1 VLALAVC
8 LAFIT
13 YLDRVCISVTAP
25 EIMRDFSLNPVQMS
39 FIFSAFTL
47 TYALFEAP
55 AGWWGDRV
63 RPRRVLTRIVVWW
76 SVFTMASA
84 SANEFRSLAVLPV

>member
-1 VLALAVC
+1 
-8 LAFIT
+8 
-13 YLDRVCISVTAP
+13 
-25 EIMRDFSLNPVQMS
+25 MRDFSLNPVQMS

-47 TYALFEAP
+47 AYALFEAP